1 MSLCKAYGVKAYAAV
16 NTRIRDTEI
25 DRALALVEQLYLS
38 GVDAVIA
45 ADLGLCSVIRE
56 RFPDLE
62 LHASTQLTPVFKS
75 DADALADLGFS
86 RMVSPRELSY
96 GELCELCRES
106 PIEIEAFIHGAHC
119 VSLSGQCLDVLGLR
133 RTERNRG
140 ESPSPAA
147 CHISGD
153 REGYLL
159 SLADMCCAADIPAL
173 IASGVRSLKVEGR
186 QKDENY
192 VYGVGKLYRT
202 LLDERRSAT
211 PDEIEAAARLFE
223 RGFTDGYLRRDYRNM
238 CGVRSADAGR
248 DKPFRS
254 LMKRAWLDARLEL
267 YADRPAKLTLK
278 AQSGA
283 EVTFTGSV
291 PGDAT
296 GDALTKER
304 ARSSL
309 SKLGGTT
316 YELRSF
322 EYETDGR
329 SWLSAAELNGMR
341 RSAVEQLLSQCRR
354 EERAEGAKAVVGDA
368 DSFRTEEPKAAVTA
382 QERNGSFA

>member
-1 MSLCKAYGVKAYAAV
+1 
-16 NTRIRDTEI
+16 
-25 DRALALVEQLYLS
+25 
-38 GVDAVIA
+38 
-45 ADLGLCSVIRE
+45 
-56 RFPDLE
+56 
-62 LHASTQLTPVFKS
+62 
-75 DADALADLGFS
+75 
-86 RMVSPRELSY
+86 
-96 GELCELCRES
+96 
-106 PIEIEAFIHGAHC
+106 
-119 VSLSGQCLDVLGLR
+119 
-133 RTERNRG
+133 
-140 ESPSPAA
+140 
-147 CHISGD
+147 
-153 REGYLL
+153 
-159 SLADMCCAADIPAL
+159 MCCAADIPAL

-291 PGDAT
+291 PGDADRKT
-296 GDALTKER
+296 R
-304 ARSSL
+304 
-309 SKLGGTT
+309 
-316 YELRSF
+316 
-322 EYETDGR
+322 
-329 SWLSAAELNGMR
+329 
-341 RSAVEQLLSQCRR
+341 
-354 EERAEGAKAVVGDA
+354 
-368 DSFRTEEPKAAVTA
+368 
-382 QERNGSFA
+382 